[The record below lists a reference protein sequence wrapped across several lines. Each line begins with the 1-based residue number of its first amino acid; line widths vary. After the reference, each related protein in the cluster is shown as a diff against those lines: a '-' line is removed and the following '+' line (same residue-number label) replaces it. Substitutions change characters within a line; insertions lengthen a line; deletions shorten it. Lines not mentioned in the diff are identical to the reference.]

1 LFWIQNGSST
11 TFKCSPMA
19 NHWHAR
25 RGMSLRQIAQ
35 RVGHHHS
42 TVSRIVNK
50 HRLTNDVKDRPR
62 SGRSRIISRRE
73 ANALRRL
80 VRRNP
85 FANSTVLKKT
95 VVAPSVAICK
105 NSPNM
110 SEICWLSFKKT
121 CKDMLT
127 NTNTQSFPFTMVP
140 NKSSMEFGLIE
151 ESSLVRRKSLLVA
164 RDRWQSTRMATTEH
178 CLCWA

>member
-1 LFWIQNGSST
+1 
-11 TFKCSPMA
+11 MA

-62 SGRSRIISRRE
+62 SGRSRITSRRE
-73 ANALRRL
+73 ANSLRRL

-95 VVAPSVAICK
+95 VVAPSVAIC
-105 NSPNM
+105 
-110 SEICWLSFKKT
+110 KKT

-178 CLCWA
+178 CLC

>member
-1 LFWIQNGSST
+1 MILLFWMQNGY
-11 TFKCSPMA
+11 
-19 NHWHAR
+19 WHAR

-62 SGRSRIISRRE
+62 SGRSRITSWRE

-85 FANSTVLKKT
+85 FANSTVLKKQWLPHRLLSART
-95 VVAPSVAICK
+95 VRICLKSVGYR
-105 NSPNM
+105 S
-110 SEICWLSFKKT
+110 
-121 CKDMLT
+121 
-127 NTNTQSFPFTMVP
+127 NTQSFPFTMVS
-140 NKSSMEFGLIE
+140 NKSSMKFGLIE
-151 ESSLVRRKSLLVA
+151 ESSLVWRESLLVA
-164 RDRWQSTRMATTEH
+164 RDWWQSTRMATTEH